1 MREYN
6 LAMKNMV
13 KRLNFFFP
21 NRQSLFGHPLP
32 PLLICEYFLYL
43 YKCVRLRQI
52 DIMFQ
57 VSYTKNLKSGSSII
71 SGILESI
78 HFLKTF
84 TIPTFPYFIIY
95 NTMSFECLM
104 RTDLNF
110 VIFGSYQLVSYIK
123 RYVQ

>member
-1 MREYN
+1 MLEYN
-6 LAMKNMV
+6 LAMKSMV

-21 NRQSLFGHPLP
+21 NRQSLFGPPLP

-57 VSYTKNLKSGSSII
+57 VSYTKNIKSGSSII

-95 NTMSFECLM
+95 NTMS
-104 RTDLNF
+104 LN
-110 VIFGSYQLVSYIK
+110 V
-123 RYVQ
+123 